1 MSSVLKRVR
10 EVAEIDRVSRAVK
23 RDISREQLRQ
33 MKEMYVDGVEKIKGT
48 DKNGNETVVVLKEL
62 FG

>member
-33 MKEMYVDGVEKIKGT
+33 MKEMYEDGVEKIKGT